1 MQLRCMRHL
10 DSIMR
15 SPDCCIL
22 KGIHMNTAT
31 CLRRVAVWGC
41 WVSFFAG
48 FGKTVPATAQ
58 RYDAVAEAAHS
69 HGSGS
74 IVHPQSR
81 GYTVVN
87 VADGAVLRGRVL
99 FTGEIPEPRRLLI
112 TKDEEV
118 CGQGYRERYDVVV
131 TPGDGLMNAV
141 IFIEEI
147 QQGKEWLDA
156 EEGYVLNQKDC
167 AFEPHLQVI
176 PKGRDLNIINS
187 DPVLHNIHSYELI
200 GRARRTLF
208 NFGQPPDKGPIT
220 RALRPRRGNQIR
232 LECDAHDFMQGWIYA
247 ADNPYYAVVSTD
259 GSFEIADVPAG
270 TYTVKIWHPFLGL
283 QEQQVTLTPSGA
295 SEITFQ
301 FSGN

>member
-1 MQLRCMRHL
+1 
-10 DSIMR
+10 
-15 SPDCCIL
+15 
-22 KGIHMNTAT
+22 MNTAT
-31 CLRRVAVWGC
+31 CLRRAAVLGC
-41 WVSFFAG
+41 WISFFAF
-48 FGKTVPATAQ
+48 FGKTIPATAQ
-58 RYDAVAEAAHS
+58 RQDAVADAAHS
-69 HGSGS
+69 HGFGS
-74 IVHPQSR
+74 VVHPQSR

-99 FTGEIPEPRRLLI
+99 FTGGVPEPRKLLI

-131 TPGDGLMNAV
+131 TAGGELLNAV
-141 IFIEEI
+141 IFVEDI
-147 QQGKEWLDA
+147 QQGKAWPDA
-156 EEGYVLNQKDC
+156 EEGYVLNQKNC

-176 PKGRDLNIINS
+176 PKGRDLNIVNS

-208 NFGQPPDKGPIT
+208 NFGQPPEKGTIT

-259 GSFEIADVPAG
+259 GSFEIGDVPPG

-283 QEQQVTLTPSGA
+283 QEQQVTLTPSEA

>member
-1 MQLRCMRHL
+1 M
-10 DSIMR
+10 I
-15 SPDCCIL
+15 
-22 KGIHMNTAT
+22 TAT
-31 CLRRVAVWGC
+31 CFRRTIACGC
-41 WVSFFAG
+41 WLLPFALLA
-48 FGKTVPATAQ
+48 KTTSATTQ
-58 RYDAVAEAAHS
+58 GQDAVAEAAHLP
-69 HGSGS
+69 GSGS
-74 IVHPQSR
+74 VVHPQSR

-87 VADGAVLRGRVL
+87 VADGAVVRGRVL
-99 FTGEIPEPRRLLI
+99 FTGAVPEARRLLI

-118 CGQGYRERYDVVV
+118 CGQGYRERYDVVI
-131 TPGDGLMNAV
+131 TAAGGLLNAV

-147 QQGKEWLDA
+147 QQGKAWLDA
-156 EEGYVLNQKDC
+156 EEGYVLDQKNC

-176 PKGRDLNIINS
+176 PKGRDLNIVNS

-208 NFGQPPDKGPIT
+208 NFGQPPGKGTIT